1 MGYFP
6 VPGGGSGTD
15 HQHANKAV
23 LDALQNAGSGA
34 VITEAERAS
43 LDGAFTTPPG
53 AEAIWEGSPPETL
66 GEAVSRLAVLLA
78 KHVGVYNEP
87 NP

>member
-1 MGYFP
+1 MGYFT
-6 VPGGGSGTD
+6 VPSGATG

-53 AEAIWEGSPPETL
+53 TEAVWEGSPPETL
-66 GEAVSRLAVLLA
+66 GEAVSKLAVLLA
-78 KHVGVYNEP
+78 KHVGVHNEP

>member
-1 MGYFP
+1 MGYFT
-6 VPGGGSGTD
+6 VPSGATG

-53 AEAIWEGSPPETL
+53 TEAIWDGSPPETL

>member
-1 MGYFP
+1 MGYFT
-6 VPGGGSGTD
+6 VPSGATG

-53 AEAIWEGSPPETL
+53 TETIWEDSPPETL

>member
-23 LDALQNAGSGA
+23 LDALQNAGSGT
-34 VITEAERAS
+34 VITEDERAS
-43 LDGAFTTPPG
+43 LDGAFTIPPG
-53 AEAIWEGSPPETL
+53 TEALWNSDPPETL
-66 GEAVSRLAVLLA
+66 GEAVSKLAVLLA
-78 KHVGVYNEP
+78 KHLGTLTEL

>member
-1 MGYFP
+1 MGYFT
-6 VPGGGSGTD
+6 VPSGTAG
-15 HQHANKAV
+15 HLHANKAV

-43 LDGAFTTPPG
+43 LDGAFTIPPG
-53 AEAIWEGSPPETL
+53 TEALWNSDPPETL
-66 GEAVSRLAVLLA
+66 GEAVSKLAVLLA
-78 KHVGVYNEP
+78 KHLGTLTEL

>member
-1 MGYFP
+1 MGYFT
-6 VPGGGSGTD
+6 VPSGATG

-53 AEAIWEGSPPETL
+53 TETIWEGSPPETL

-78 KHVGVYNEP
+78 KHVGTLTEP

>member
-1 MGYFP
+1 MGYFT
-6 VPGGGSGTD
+6 VPSGATG

-53 AEAIWEGSPPETL
+53 TEAIWDGSPPETL

-78 KHVGVYNEP
+78 RHVGVYSEP

>member
-23 LDALQNAGSGA
+23 LDALTSAGSGA
-34 VITEAERAS
+34 VITLEERDRLNAPFEA
-43 LDGAFTTPPG
+43 
-53 AEAIWEGSPPETL
+53 PPEAAGL
-66 GEAVSRLAVLLA
+66 WDGEPPDTVADAATQMAVVLARHTG
-78 KHVGVYNEP
+78 KGS
-87 NP
+87 

>member
-23 LDALQNAGSGA
+23 LDALQNAGSGT

-53 AEAIWEGSPPETL
+53 TEAIWEGSPPETL
-66 GEAVSRLAVLLA
+66 GEAVSKLAVLLA
-78 KHVGVYNEP
+78 KHLGTLTEL